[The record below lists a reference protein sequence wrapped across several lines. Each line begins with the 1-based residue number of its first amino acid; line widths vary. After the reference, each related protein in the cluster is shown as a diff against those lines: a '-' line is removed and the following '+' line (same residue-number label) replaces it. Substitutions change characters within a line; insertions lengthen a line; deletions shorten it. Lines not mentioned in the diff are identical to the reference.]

1 MESNPQGTA
10 PIYFFMAIV
19 LNVISW
25 VTLVD
30 AQYLVSF
37 VATVL
42 GAISAVFVIRFYYYA
57 GNEKKKILSEGKNH
71 EGKE

>member
-1 MESNPQGTA
+1 MENHPHGTA
-10 PIYFFMAIV
+10 PVYFFMAVV

-37 VATVL
+37 IATVL

-57 GNEKKKILSEGKNH
+57 GNEKKKILSESKSH
-71 EGKE
+71 EDKE